1 METAVLILTSIAVIA
16 FGSGVAC
23 LFFSHRLVRR
33 KKHPLLV
40 ILLSVFGLIL
50 VIGSISLFI
59 AGFISLIVSL
69 PAIIFTVIN
78 ISRAVDILL
87 IKNDCQKD
95 NT

>member
-1 METAVLILTSIAVIA
+1 MKTAVLILTGIAVIA
-16 FGSGVAC
+16 FGSGVTC
-23 LFFSHRLVRR
+23 LFFSRSLVRR

-40 ILLSVFGLIL
+40 MLLSVFGLIL

-59 AGFISLIVSL
+59 VGFISLIVSL
-69 PAIIFTVIN
+69 PAIIFTVII

-87 IKNDCQKD
+87 IKNDRQKD